1 MLNIVSLKHCSYT
14 FNTSKEFSGRIHVA
28 FFLTHPVYLQIDVTQ
43 RKLSIFFLT
52 LRHKLNDF
60 FWQLTDFFFTL
71 RHKEEIRP
79 SSKTTK
85 NSDLSAYEIEIILEN
100 KIVLAISG

>member
-1 MLNIVSLKHCSYT
+1 MLYYYPTRGKSDIWLASLLSNIFEYIASV
-14 FNTSKEFSGRIHVA
+14 EAI
-28 FFLTHPVYLQIDVTQ
+28 YLQIDVTQ
-43 RKLSIFFLT
+43 WKLSIFFLT

-60 FWQLTDFFFTL
+60 FWQFSDFFLTL

-100 KIVLAISG
+100 E